1 MSEISRYFKI
11 WLKMSSASFETF
23 FISRV
28 GAVLFLA
35 GKVIRF
41 LFFFVFLVI
50 LVRQTKAL
58 AGYDLWQ
65 VILFYLTFNF
75 IDSAT
80 QMLFREVYQFRQK
93 IISGSFDLLLVKPI
107 NALFRSLFGWTDI
120 LDFITLIPLIVMI
133 IYTAVR
139 ISKFNVIGILLYFL
153 LLANSLLI
161 ATSFHII
168 VLGFAI
174 LTSEIDHAIMI
185 YRDFMGMGRFPI
197 NIYAEP
203 LRSFVTFIIPVGI
216 MMSFPV
222 DALLRI
228 ITVKNLIVS
237 LGFGIGIF
245 TLSVMFWR
253 HSLKNYTSASS

>member
-23 FISRV
+23 FVSRV
-28 GAVLFLA
+28 GAVLFLT
-35 GKVIRF
+35 GKIARF
-41 LFFFVFLVI
+41 LFFFVFLLI

-58 AGYDLWQ
+58 AGYDIWQ

-107 NALFRSLFGWTDI
+107 NTLFRSLFGWTDI
-120 LDFITLIPLIVMI
+120 LDFITLIPLILMI
-133 IYTAVR
+133 IYCAIR
-139 ISKFNVIGILLYFL
+139 ISKFNLLGISLYFL
-153 LLANSLLI
+153 MLANSLLI

-174 LTSEIDHAIMI
+174 LTTEIDHAIMI

-222 DALLRI
+222 DALLQI
-228 ITVKNLIVS
+228 ITVKNLVIS
-237 LGFGIGIF
+237 LGFGLGIF
-245 TLSVMFWR
+245 TVSIMFWR
-253 HSLKNYTSASS
+253 YSLKNYTSASS